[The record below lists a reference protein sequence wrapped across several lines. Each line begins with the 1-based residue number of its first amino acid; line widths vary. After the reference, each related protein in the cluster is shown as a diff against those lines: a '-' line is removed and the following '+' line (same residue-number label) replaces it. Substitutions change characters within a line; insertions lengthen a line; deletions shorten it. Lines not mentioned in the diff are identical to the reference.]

1 MTATARSLFLEELE
15 HWFRSRR
22 KPKSSSQVM
31 AAFGTS
37 YAQTLAALGALVE
50 EGVLVRTGLK
60 RGTRYA
66 HHLRAPQ
73 SVPQRPQSGRW
84 HERVRD
90 VAVELGTFRLA
101 DVRERLPDLS
111 TATLHR
117 WLLRLVADGVLTV
130 ERVGKAH
137 VYSYAPLPAGR
148 PETSPGAAP
157 RARPGRAVPGT
168 GRRGQS
174 PRREVRDLLAE
185 QRAKGRDIVEQ
196 KHGYAVVEDGQ
207 VIAAVP
213 RTASD
218 HRSLKNVEADL
229 KRHDRE
235 GSG

>member
-1 MTATARSLFLEELE
+1 MTESATPYSLFLEELE

-37 YAQTLAALGALVE
+37 YAQTRAALGALVE
-50 EGVLVRTGLK
+50 QGALVRTGLN
-60 RGTRYA
+60 RGSRYV
-66 HHLRAPQ
+66 HHRKAPE
-73 SVPQRPQSGRW
+73 SAPKRPQSGRW

-111 TATLHR
+111 DATLRR
-117 WLLRLVADGVLTV
+117 WLLRLVSDGVLTV
-130 ERVGKAH
+130 ERVGKAD

-148 PETSPGAAP
+148 PDASPAP
-157 RARPGRAVPGT
+157 RPRAGRPVPGT
-168 GRRGQS
+168 GRRGQP

-185 QRAKGRDIVEQ
+185 QRAKGRDVVEQ

-218 HRSLKNVEADL
+218 HRSLKNVAADL